1 MLFKDLDISFNDV
14 FVSEAVA
21 KTIKNQP
28 YGPEK
33 WELFDLYLPKG
44 GGKYP
49 LVLDLQGGGLVRG
62 EKSTDKLGP
71 NMKLVEE
78 GFAIASMNYALISDS
93 NYAFPKQVAEV
104 RAVLVQLKERAE
116 EFGLDVDGF
125 YLTGESSG
133 AQLAMLTTAS
143 VTAGVK
149 LGYEKGLKDELE
161 DLPEIQ
167 KVIASYGP
175 YEFDQF
181 KNQFNER
188 GIEPKYAE
196 SGSPKSFEGL
206 AVGGLRVIES
216 PIQIAQGNPANY
228 FTEKMPPIF
237 AMAGTADQVVP
248 FEQSVQMVKRYEKMT
263 GKKAMTH
270 WIEGAHHGI
279 KDFDTE
285 EIKKEKLAFLRD

>member
-1 MLFKDLDISFNDV
+1 MLFKDLDITFDDV
-14 FVSEAVA
+14 FVSEAVS
-21 KTIKNQP
+21 KSIKNQT

-33 WELFDLYLPKG
+33 WQMFDLYLPKG
-44 GGKYP
+44 VERHA
-49 LVLDLQGGGLVRG
+49 LILDLQGGGLVRG
-62 EKSTDKLGP
+62 SKSTNKLRP

-78 GFAIASMNYALISDS
+78 GFAVASMNYALISDA

-104 RAVLVQLKERAE
+104 RAVLIQLKERAE
-116 EFGLDVDGF
+116 EFGLDVDRF
-125 YLTGESSG
+125 YLSGESSG
-133 AQLAMLTTAS
+133 AQLALLTVAS
-143 VTAGVK
+143 ATAGVK
-149 LGYEKGLKDELE
+149 LGYEKGLKDDLE
-161 DLPEIQ
+161 EMPVIQ

-181 KNQFNER
+181 EKQFNKA
-188 GIEPKYAE
+188 GVEPKYAE

-206 AVGGLRVIES
+206 AVGGLKVSEA

-228 FTEKMPPIF
+228 FTEKMPELF

-248 FEQSVQMVKRYEKMT
+248 FEQSVEMVQRYEKMT

-270 WIEGAHHGI
+270 WIEGGHHGI

-285 EIKKEKLAFLRD
+285 EIKKEKLGFLRN